1 MDTDNKN
8 QRTLLSLALIASL
21 SATAL
26 FVASAEEKP
35 ASDDTVP
42 VAATALPGDA
52 QAMPVIELPT
62 TTTLAGDPTVDA
74 GKAMSEDAPLDPA
87 HYTWHPRASPPR
99 AAVILALFPRQQIH
113 VY

>member
-35 ASDDTVP
+35 ASDDSVP

-62 TTTLAGDPTVDA
+62 TSTLPGDPTVAA
-74 GKAMSEDAPLDPA
+74 GTAMSEGPPLEPA
-87 HYTWHPRASPPR
+87 ANTCTPRAPPAGDAGIPAR
-99 AAVILALFPRQQIH
+99 FAGP
-113 VY
+113 